1 MAGAIRVLMH
11 FRLSHIP
18 RIIQTYNAVSPGSH
32 PQMVV
37 LVEEEGVGGIEGVES
52 WIAIKGVASTAE
64 AHESCRPGADE
75 QVAVSVFYDGFH
87 AIAGHFLSAAILI
100 NEPCILIIIGIE
112 SLRLGIEVGDS
123 PISSNP

>member
-1 MAGAIRVLMH
+1 
-11 FRLSHIP
+11 
-18 RIIQTYNAVSPGSH
+18 
-32 PQMVV
+32 MVV

-87 AIAGHFLSAAILI
+87 AIVGHSVFAAIYV
-100 NEPCILIIIGIE
+100 NKPCILTIIGIE
-112 SLRLGIEVGDS
+112 RLCLGIEVGKS
-123 PISSNP
+123 AISSNP